1 MNQEQTVAE
10 LTRLDAEFQR
20 AVGAKDVAAV
30 AKFLADDYILVTASS
45 RIMTKQELLKEI
57 APAGLTWEM
66 NASREVSVR
75 VYGDTAIVT
84 ALLEQKGVDNN
95 ELLRFAS
102 ALHRYVAAR
111 ERHVAADRSSRIAG
125 QEIRNSAFSG
135 PFTQPERFIRVAG
148 NGPWQTNHPATQL
161 RNRRSARDKAQ
172 NS

>member
-84 ALLEQKGVDNN
+84 ALLEQKGIDNN
-95 ELLRFAS
+95 ERFDSPVRYTDTWLREDGTWRQIAAHAS
-102 ALHRYVAAR
+102 PVKR
-111 ERHVAADRSSRIAG
+111 
-125 QEIRNSAFSG
+125 
-135 PFTQPERFIRVAG
+135 
-148 NGPWQTNHPATQL
+148 
-161 RNRRSARDKAQ
+161 
-172 NS
+172 

>member
-1 MNQEQTVAE
+1 MVLQFVAKCRFWRAILEPCYPMNQEQTVAE

-45 RIMTKQELLKEI
+45 RIMTKQELLEEV

-95 ELLRFAS
+95 ERFDSPVRYTDTWLRENGTWRQIAAHAS
-102 ALHRYVAAR
+102 PVKR
-111 ERHVAADRSSRIAG
+111 
-125 QEIRNSAFSG
+125 
-135 PFTQPERFIRVAG
+135 
-148 NGPWQTNHPATQL
+148 
-161 RNRRSARDKAQ
+161 
-172 NS
+172 

>member
-1 MNQEQTVAE
+1 MVLQFVAKCRFWRAILEPCHPMNQEQTVAE

-84 ALLEQKGVDNN
+84 ALLEQKGIDNN
-95 ELLRFAS
+95 ERFDSPVRYTDTWLREDGTWRQIAAHAS
-102 ALHRYVAAR
+102 PVKR
-111 ERHVAADRSSRIAG
+111 
-125 QEIRNSAFSG
+125 
-135 PFTQPERFIRVAG
+135 
-148 NGPWQTNHPATQL
+148 
-161 RNRRSARDKAQ
+161 
-172 NS
+172 

>member
-45 RIMTKQELLKEI
+45 RIMTKQELLKEV
-57 APAGLTWEM
+57 APAGLTWET

-84 ALLEQKGVDNN
+84 ALLEQKGIDNN
-95 ELLRFAS
+95 ERFDSPVRYTDTWLRENGTWRQIAAHAS
-102 ALHRYVAAR
+102 PVKR
-111 ERHVAADRSSRIAG
+111 
-125 QEIRNSAFSG
+125 
-135 PFTQPERFIRVAG
+135 
-148 NGPWQTNHPATQL
+148 
-161 RNRRSARDKAQ
+161 
-172 NS
+172 